1 MPPFL
6 RLFGETFMPTFHDL
20 RAQRRALLNDL
31 ETLETDI
38 TAQTA
43 MLNAAS
49 TSAISGDPDDHL
61 AWLQRQRAG
70 LLVLLSEA
78 ERALLEF
85 SADGWDE

>member
-1 MPPFL
+1 MA
-6 RLFGETFMPTFHDL
+6 TFHGL
-20 RAQRRALLNDL
+20 RAQRRELLNDL

-43 MLNAAS
+43 MLNTAS
-49 TSAISGDPDDHL
+49 AVSGDPDDHL